1 MFAHIN
7 LRKIINL
14 KKKKYVYVD
23 EFKKYIINNTCIYI

>member
-14 KKKKYVYVD
+14 RKKNVYVD